1 MTTEIKARVL
11 TPKQERFALFLF
23 QGLSQRD
30 AYVKAGYSPT
40 QSPDALDSHACVLAN
55 DERILARLAE
65 FQAKAKSAA
74 IADEVER
81 KETLTRILRC
91 TPADFA
97 DEDGNLAIKSREQL
111 RNPAIQELKTTAT
124 LKSVEKSLK
133 LRDPIAAIAELNK
146 MERIGAQDTQPV
158 SQDNRVLIINVN
170 SDNAKSLID
179 RLAGRLNATE

>member
-1 MTTEIKARVL
+1 MTKARAL
-11 TPKQERFALFLF
+11 TPKRERYALFLF

-30 AYVKAGYSPT
+30 AYVKAGFSGNQAPNT
-40 QSPDALDSHACVLAN
+40 IDRHAYDLSQDDN
-55 DERILARLAE
+55 ILARLSE
-65 FQAKAKSAA
+65 LQAKAKSAA
-74 IADEVER
+74 IANEVER

-124 LKSVEKSLK
+124 FKSVEKSLK

-146 MERIGAQDTQPV
+146 MERIGAVETPA
-158 SQDNRVLIINVN
+158 SINNNVQIVIVTGIPRPEYKEVN
-170 SDNAKSLID
+170 NALQ
-179 RLAGRLNATE
+179 